1 MADINEET
9 LDEEQTVAEESAAEE
24 KENKQEN
31 SEQEQT
37 EDSVAE
43 GSSEDNTEESD
54 QADSDEESEDSHKKG
69 KWKKNDKK
77 LEALKQK
84 NEELEDRVMR
94 QMAEFENF
102 RKRTEK
108 EKSVMFEMGAKSVI
122 EKILPVVDNFE
133 RGLATASDEDKQDP
147 IYEGMNLIYKQLVGE
162 LDKLGVKQIEALGV
176 EFNPEFHNAVMQ
188 EESDEFEEGIICKE
202 LQKGYTYR
210 DSVVRHS
217 MVAVAK

>member
-9 LDEEQTVAEESAAEE
+9 LDEEKSLEESQAEEQ
-24 KENKQEN
+24 ENKEPDP
-31 SEQEQT
+31 E
-37 EDSVAE
+37 
-43 GSSEDNTEESD
+43 TEE
-54 QADSDEESEDSHKKG
+54 ADASGETQEDPEESEEAASDEEGEEAHKKG

-77 LEALKQK
+77 MEALKQK

-133 RGLATASDEDKQDP
+133 RGLATASDEDKKDP
-147 IYEGMNLIYKQLVGE
+147 IYEGMNLIYKQLVDE
-162 LDKLGVKQIEALGV
+162 LDKLGVKPIEALGV

-188 EESDEFEEGIICKE
+188 EETDEFEEGIICKE